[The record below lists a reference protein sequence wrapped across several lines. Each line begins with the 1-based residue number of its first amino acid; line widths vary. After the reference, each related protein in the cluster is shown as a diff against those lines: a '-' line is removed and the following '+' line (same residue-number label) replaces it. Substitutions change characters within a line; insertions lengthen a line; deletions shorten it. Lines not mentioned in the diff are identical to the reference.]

1 MEVGKEWNN
10 PTWTSLLR
18 AVQTQYRS
26 GGWLGSASDMEATVN
41 VIVATFFYYILLTSS
56 LFNLNRPEG
65 KLLTSQQ
72 LWYTR
77 HSKMSVFTQVLSTS
91 HSQPEW
97 TPRMTAE
104 SFDTGVNADG
114 AQMH

>member
-1 MEVGKEWNN
+1 
-10 PTWTSLLR
+10 
-18 AVQTQYRS
+18 
-26 GGWLGSASDMEATVN
+26 
-41 VIVATFFYYILLTSS
+41 
-56 LFNLNRPEG
+56 
-65 KLLTSQQ
+65 
-72 LWYTR
+72 
-77 HSKMSVFTQVLSTS
+77 MSVFTQVLSTS